1 MMPIRVASF
10 RFAKKIHDSIPPAF
24 FSSNILPQVFLPT
37 RGLPRNHFAKILFLN
52 ALIFAAYLLVITTP
66 TIIMPSVTP

>member
-1 MMPIRVASF
+1 MPIRVASF
-10 RFAKKIHDSIPPAF
+10 RFAKKFMTLFLLRF
-24 FSSNILPQVFLPT
+24 FRQIFYHRFFLPT
-37 RGLPRNHFAKILFLN
+37 KGLPCNHFAKILFLN